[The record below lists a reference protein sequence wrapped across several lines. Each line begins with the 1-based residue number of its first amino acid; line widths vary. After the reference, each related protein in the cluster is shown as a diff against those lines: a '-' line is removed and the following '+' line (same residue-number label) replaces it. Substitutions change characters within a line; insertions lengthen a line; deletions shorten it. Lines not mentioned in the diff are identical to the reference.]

1 LTVTDNDGATDT
13 ASTTATIDPVAGTID
28 LDIAQ
33 FKVSKQVKL
42 STGNRVKI
50 TLVVRNGGR
59 VNSQTRPATVI
70 GMQDGVEVYNRTMDV
85 SDAVGDGKSRFAFPA
100 FAPSAAG
107 TIMWTA
113 TIADDDPD
121 DDVATARTDVR

>member
-1 LTVTDNDGATDT
+1 V
-13 ASTTATIDPVAGTID
+13 D

-33 FKVSKQVKL
+33 FKVSKKIKL
-42 STGNRVKI
+42 STGNAIKI
-50 TLVVRNGGR
+50 TLVVRNGGI

-85 SDAVGDGKSRFAFPA
+85 SDAVGDGRSRFQFPA

-113 TIADDDPD
+113 RIADDDPD
-121 DDVATARTDVR
+121 DDVATAQTDVR